1 VSSAP
6 SGGPAGA
13 GGGPERAPTAADLW
27 KSRVY
32 AGIGARQTPGPF
44 LAQIEE
50 LGARLARLGW
60 TLRTGMSP
68 GADQAFYRGAL
79 GAGGDVELY
88 LPCPDFQAQ
97 ARLADERGRVRVSER
112 PTSAAVA
119 LAERFYVAAAGEAW
133 ATLGDCARALL
144 ARDAHQVLGRDLD
157 SPVRFVVCWTPA
169 GDRDG
174 RDPRSGGTGQALR
187 VAAARSLPVF
197 NIANP
202 ADLAAVTRVGVA

>member
-1 VSSAP
+1 NIGQP
-6 SGGPAGA
+6 GGPRKRCAGCQSRVSKRADVRRRARGPRPRGQSARLVA
-13 GGGPERAPTAADLW
+13 GQHAHTRVSTTIGA
-27 KSRVY
+27 VY
-32 AGIGARQTPGPF
+32 AGIGARATPGPL

-112 PTSAAVA
+112 PTRAAVA
-119 LAERFYVAAAGEAW
+119 LAARFYLAAA
-133 ATLGDCARALL
+133 
-144 ARDAHQVLGRDLD
+144 
-157 SPVRFVVCWTPA
+157 
-169 GDRDG
+169 
-174 RDPRSGGTGQALR
+174 
-187 VAAARSLPVF
+187 
-197 NIANP
+197 
-202 ADLAAVTRVGVA
+202 

>member
-1 VSSAP
+1 MSA
-6 SGGPAGA
+6 ATGA
-13 GGGPERAPTAADLW
+13 A
-27 KSRVY
+27 Y
-32 AGIGARQTPGPF
+32 AGIGARQTPDP
-44 LAQIEE
+44 LLVQLEE

-68 GADQAFYRGAL
+68 GADQAFYHGAL

-112 PTSAAVA
+112 PTRAAVGLSA
-119 LAERFYVAAAGEAW
+119 RFYLAAPGEAW
-133 ATLGDCARALL
+133 ATLDECARALL
-144 ARDAHQVLGRDLD
+144 ARDVHQVLGRDLD
-157 SPVRFVVCWTPA
+157 SPARFVVCWTPA

-174 RDPRSGGTGQALR
+174 RHPRSGGTGQALR

-202 ADLAAVTRVGVA
+202 EDLAAVMRFGVA

>member
-1 VSSAP
+1 
-6 SGGPAGA
+6 
-13 GGGPERAPTAADLW
+13 
-27 KSRVY
+27 
-32 AGIGARQTPGPF
+32 
-44 LAQIEE
+44 
-50 LGARLARLGW
+50 
-60 TLRTGMSP
+60 M
-68 GADQAFYRGAL
+68 
-79 GAGGDVELY
+79 
-88 LPCPDFQAQ
+88 
-97 ARLADERGRVRVSER
+97 RVSER

-187 VAAARSLPVF
+187 IAAARSLPVF

-202 ADLAAVTRVGVA
+202 DDLEADLQALASTQVQALSRSALSGLALAQFDLLAASLPNLCSM